1 MSKEIQKAL
10 TNAVAERLWEHPTPA
25 QIQEAAQMVE
35 ALINDDELVRGI
47 PGISARSH
55 QALVYDEAVRRL
67 TDATGQT
74 D

>member
-1 MSKEIQKAL
+1 MNKAIQTAL
-10 TNAVAERLWEHPTPA
+10 TNAVVERVWEHPTAA
-25 QIQEAAQMVE
+25 QIQEASQMVE
-35 ALINDDELVRGI
+35 TLFNDDGLVLGI

-55 QALVYDEAVRRL
+55 QAVIYDEAIRRL